1 MAGDGAGERLMPCA
15 RAKFEFRA
23 KSDVELSFSAGVSVR
38 LLRRVDENWLEGE
51 LEGKVGIFPASYV
64 DIELG
69 TPSKARERELASS
82 GRPYA
87 VGLFDFTGDCE
98 GDLSFAKGELIELV
112 GSAGSGWMRGKR
124 GRKEGIFPA
133 SFVEIVKLP
142 VSPLSPSSSGSP
154 SLASPRLGD
163 ETRRSPEY
171 AEPGQLPVRV
181 SGGSTQLARETVVAA
196 GEEEEGE
203 AVFENGFSDED
214 RQEEEEEKEEEEEEE
229 IQPVPVPRR
238 KHKSKSLSSSV
249 LSEEG
254 EGRMLSR
261 TPPTSP
267 LNPASSPPTRRQV
280 RPSHISN
287 CAVSTQNCS
296 SRILNGIIALS
307 LAVESE
313 FHSRPQSQAQ
323 TRSPETWVSD

>member
-51 LEGKVGIFPASYV
+51 LEGKIGIFPASYV

-87 VGLFDFTGDCE
+87 VGLFDFTGDCG

-112 GSAGSGWMRGKR
+112 GSAGSGWMRGKT
-124 GRKEGIFPA
+124 GRREGIFPA

-181 SGGSTQLARETVVAA
+181 SGGSTQLARETVEAA

-214 RQEEEEEKEEEEEEE
+214 RQEEEEEEEEEE

-254 EGRMLSR
+254 EGRTLSR

-280 RPSHISN
+280 RPSLRSN
-287 CAVSTQNCS
+287 CAVSTQSYKGIAVVECS
-296 SRILNGIIALS
+296 VELLLFLS
-307 LAVESE
+307 CS
-313 FHSRPQSQAQ
+313 
-323 TRSPETWVSD
+323 